1 MKEQCKQAVA
11 KALGKTSLSAQD
23 VQNIEARINQA
34 MVNLAKQDIQ
44 RWRGLSNID
53 KLAEASQQVAKDIRD
68 DLAKK
73 KRSAVQDIL
82 IHSRNIGIL
91 NDPNLRISASERID
105 RMVAAYGD
113 MSGIQS
119 IDSRT
124 RAIAD
129 IYRGQLVDTYMSIKG
144 LLGIFTDQK
153 LVKNIVKELHGEST
167 GDVTAVKASDGIFKT
182 FNDMNERLNRTGI
195 NKKIKYGLPQH
206 HSPQKVAEAKFDRW
220 FQDTAPLLK
229 QESFL
234 DPNGYMLNADK
245 LKDVM
250 TDIYTTIVTN
260 GANRFEFGVA
270 GVSVSSKSTKYQDG
284 HVLHFKD
291 ADSWLEYHAMYGEKQ
306 FVDILEEH
314 VYTMA
319 RDIALRETFGSNPI
333 KNFEILMKQAKQ
345 IDTVEKDVPLNTVE
359 KHLIRSKAMFDE
371 FIGVNQPESK
381 VLANVGLTYRS
392 MNVAAMLGGTTLSSA
407 TDQAMIAKTAQ
418 VHGISYWKTFGEL
431 IKTLNPLDAKDR
443 HLARSLGIATQEILG
458 SINRWAD
465 DGLAS
470 VHGRAEKIA
479 QGSSALATQVLRLS
493 GLNALTAASKI
504 AFSKMMMNKYA
515 DLSQAKN
522 WTELSAVDRELL
534 EGAGISHVD
543 WQVWQLAKPI
553 EDLHGNKLLAAK
565 AIYDIPDTELAA
577 LGEPKKIKDEVAT
590 RLHTHILDEQGMAI
604 IEAGL
609 RERTKF
615 QLGRSGTEMGEIWRC
630 VTQFKSFPMA
640 FLMRHGSRAL
650 SQNGWASKAWYA
662 GSLLGMTSILGGLV
676 VQLKELANGNDPATI
691 FDDDSDLKTETKFF
705 TRAFVAGGGMPIVGD
720 ILVAGMDPSGRD
732 TTDFMMGPFGSDTK
746 ALLALSFGNLNQWYE
761 GKDTNAG
768 NEAYRFF
775 KNKIP
780 AQNLW
785 YTKAVTNKIIFDG
798 IQDTIAPGYREKL
811 IRKAEREQD
820 RTTWLGDFNW
830 DSGFDEARA
839 PDLSKAVGQ

>member
-565 AIYDIPDTELAA
+565 AIYDIPDTELVA